1 MHKEAGMKHWIALA
15 GLALSACAGSS
26 DWFSRE
32 NAVDVSEVAR
42 SYQCNSEGP
51 DSRLTLMPDLAA
63 VEAWQQARGVSFGGV
78 ALPQGPFAL
87 IEMGERSSGG
97 YGLAISRTAGRR
109 GDTLI
114 LSGTFV
120 APAPDDITTQAITSP
135 CVLVSLPRQGYAWV
149 EVIDQDGRL
158 RGRSGS

>member
-1 MHKEAGMKHWIALA
+1 MKHGITLA
-15 GLALSACAGSS
+15 ALALSACAGSS

-42 SYQCNSEGP
+42 SYHCNGEGP
-51 DSRLTLMPDLAA
+51 DVRLTLLPDLAA

-87 IEMGERSSGG
+87 VEMGERSSGG
-97 YGLAISRTAGRR
+97 HGLAISRTAGRR

-114 LSGTFV
+114 LSATFV
-120 APAPDDITTQAITSP
+120 APAAEDITTQAITTP
-135 CVLVSLPRQGYAWV
+135 CVLVSLPKQGYASV
-149 EVIDQDGRL
+149 EVIDQDGRV
-158 RGRSGS
+158 RGRSGP